1 MLFNYN
7 TLSLTSS
14 NFLFSS
20 SVHSFNALRYLGT
33 RTKKPKFQMDPQ
45 ILDMFKN
52 EEVMNPVTTTQALT
66 NYLMTTNET
75 SLTLFPRTET
85 LLRTQREHHL
95 NAIVKAIFTA
105 GYRDVDFNKV
115 IRVLKVVA
123 IEFMTENDAN
133 DDPIRFTI
141 NFDHIL
147 SESELKKYQEFDY
160 SDQDEVSP
168 LLDADDLKEIK
179 VYPELR
185 QLFESQIIGP
195 KNGKGNVHA
204 NNSVKYIKMIFLD
217 VNNKKCRVD
226 SILPPEKL

>member
-1 MLFNYN
+1 MMLLNKS
-7 TLSLTSS
+7 TLASS
-14 NFLFSS
+14 NFLLYS
-20 SVHSFNALRYLGT
+20 SVHSFNALRSLGT
-33 RTKKPKFQMDPQ
+33 RTKRPKFQIDPQ

-52 EEVMNPVTTTQALT
+52 EEVMTPVTPTQSLT
-66 NYLMTTNET
+66 NYLMTTNGT

-95 NAIVKAIFTA
+95 NAIMKAIFTA

-123 IEFMTENDAN
+123 VEFMTENSAN

-168 LLDADDLKEIK
+168 LLDADDLKELQ

-185 QLFESQIIGP
+185 QLFETQIIGP

-217 VNNKKCRVD
+217 VNNEKCRVD
-226 SILPPEKL
+226 SILPLEKL